1 MDKPRSQIVRS
12 LQMELFQI
20 EVAISEYEAKRKE
33 IKARL
38 AAHGAGKKTCTK
50 CGEEMDIEQFYVD
63 RQKLDGRCS
72 WCQECCRS
80 HRLRAYHARK
90 VA

>member
-1 MDKPRSQIVRS
+1 
-12 LQMELFQI
+12 MELFQI

-38 AAHGAGKKTCTK
+38 AEHGAGQKTCTK

-63 RQKLDGRCS
+63 KQKMDRRTS
-72 WCQECCRS
+72 WCQECTRAHS
-80 HRLRAYHARK
+80 LKVYHRRRAA
-90 VA
+90 